1 MPSLHECRGT
11 GAASSEARCAA
22 AARSS
27 VASWDRGR
35 GHPPRGRSG
44 RLQNVAIDDVAMG
57 VRWGYQVPIH
67 IVYWCSE
74 CCFLG
79 IIYIYIGLLSYELKA
94 LSVCFMFFTG
104 VIKLYLPGDCQFD
117 KDNDDWLTNVF
128 FGPYPIINHHN
139 TQQGAPE
146 IVSLG

>member
-1 MPSLHECRGT
+1 MFWMLFFG
-11 GAASSEARCAA
+11 
-22 AARSS
+22 
-27 VASWDRGR
+27 D
-35 GHPPRGRSG
+35 
-44 RLQNVAIDDVAMG
+44 
-57 VRWGYQVPIH
+57 
-67 IVYWCSE
+67 
-74 CCFLG
+74 
-79 IIYIYIGLLSYELKA
+79 YIYIGLLSYELKA

-104 VIKLYLPGDCQFD
+104 VIKLYLPSDCQFD